1 MSHKGRNT
9 IWPHP
14 INRTTHPITILLGL
28 FPWNYMKRKRHGAW
42 CMVPCPC
49 SHSPAYPTP
58 PTQTILPVNGI
69 CKPKSYQRHHAFF
82 AFFGSLFFLFFADI
96 YIYICLVLIE
106 TNILQAISILI
117 MVHEVTHLRDV
128 IAQAPPVLLILWQD
142 EYLQSLNVIIFK
154 MLNDWINYFFYYF
167 KIFK

>member
-1 MSHKGRNT
+1 MKWEMSHKGRNT
-9 IWPHP
+9 LWPHP
-14 INRTTHPITILLGL
+14 INRTTPPITILLGL

-82 AFFGSLFFLFFADI
+82 AFFGSLFFPFLWWYI
-96 YIYICLVLIE
+96 YIYLPGSHRNKYPPSNLYLNHGSWSDTFEKCNSSSPTRALDIVAGRILAKPKCC
-106 TNILQAISILI
+106 NI
-117 MVHEVTHLRDV
+117 
-128 IAQAPPVLLILWQD
+128 
-142 EYLQSLNVIIFK
+142 
-154 MLNDWINYFFYYF
+154 
-167 KIFK
+167 